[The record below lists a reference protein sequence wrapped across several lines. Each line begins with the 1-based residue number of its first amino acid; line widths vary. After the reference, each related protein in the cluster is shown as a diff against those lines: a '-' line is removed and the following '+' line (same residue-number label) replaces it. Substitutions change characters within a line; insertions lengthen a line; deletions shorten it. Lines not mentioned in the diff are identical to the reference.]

1 MGAEMNKRI
10 FTFIFIILLIIGL
23 IGAFFV
29 YRYNN
34 ATTEY
39 YWKDNTRSQK
49 NEKAGY
55 FALSKFLQKQY
66 KDTPVLYVK
75 SMKQFEKMTAKN
87 NNALLFIG
95 TSLYSNRSFS
105 NQNIDDLIK
114 WVEKGNHLYIKE
126 SKYLNE
132 KLGLKFNN
140 FEVLNKTNNDI
151 KNACQ
156 KEYDDLQQYTSKF
169 KGFMPKDFIKNCA
182 TNLSIFRLPEN
193 NQLIFILE
201 TPIEELKH
209 IGGFDI
215 RQTPNIIAKAQ
226 TADDIVTLVRVKKG
240 KGTITVVGTYEIFS
254 HPEKPIDA
262 DKIHINRFDNAYFAA
277 YLSQGKSTIYLM
289 SPKGEKQT
297 TKKDKLPLWLQ
308 LFIKHPLPATLFALL
323 MILAIWQQIK
333 RLGGTRRY
341 HNKKERQISAH
352 FAAQGRLISHN
363 KEEYALLCEWRNELL
378 QEWQRKF
385 GTVSATRQTAVLLGK
400 KLNVAADDIELWL
413 HPIPQNLR
421 TGDLLRFVRSHQQLR
436 KKQNG

>member
-87 NNALLFIG
+87 NNALLFVG

-105 NQNIDDLIK
+105 NQNLDELMK
-114 WVEKGNHLYIKE
+114 WVENGNHLYIKE
-126 SKYLNE
+126 SNYLNE

-140 FEVLNKTNNDI
+140 FPVKKLENKDI
-151 KNACQ
+151 KNACK
-156 KEYDDLQQYTSKF
+156 KEYNDLQQYNSKF
-169 KGFMPKDFIKNCA
+169 KGFMPKDFMQNCN

-193 NQLIFILE
+193 NQPIFILE
-201 TPIEELKH
+201 TPIEELKN

-215 RQTPNIIAKAQ
+215 RQTPNIISYAQ
-226 TADDIVTLVRVKKG
+226 TADNIVTLVRVKKG
-240 KGTITVVGTYEIFS
+240 KGTITIVGTYEIFS
-254 HPEKPIDA
+254 HPIEPTKT

-277 YLSQGKSTIYLM
+277 YLSQGKSAIYLM
-289 SPKGEKQT
+289 SPKNDKQNN
-297 TKKDKLPLWLQ
+297 KKDKLPLWLQ

-323 MILAIWQQIK
+323 MILTVWQQIK

-341 HNKKERQISAH
+341 NQTKERQISAH
-352 FAAQGRLISHN
+352 FTAQGRLITHN
-363 KEEYALLCEWRNELL
+363 KEEYALLCEWQDELL

-385 GTVSATRQTAVLLGK
+385 GTVAATRQAAVLIGK

-421 TGDLLRFVRSHQQLR
+421 AGDLLRFVRSHQQLR
-436 KKQNG
+436 KKHNE